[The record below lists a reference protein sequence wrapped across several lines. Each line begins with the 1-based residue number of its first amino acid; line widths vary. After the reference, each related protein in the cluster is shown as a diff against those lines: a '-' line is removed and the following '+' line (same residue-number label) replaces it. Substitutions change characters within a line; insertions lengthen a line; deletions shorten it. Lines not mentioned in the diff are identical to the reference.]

1 MSILDTITAAAES
14 VTQAVT
20 ANTPLTS
27 LYAHGDYP
35 TISHTPSIA
44 DLIADIDQRPRATE
58 VTDFYHGD
66 YSTPLVGDETSTQW
80 LDKEDI
86 DFTMPEKGS
95 LSAEAM
101 ENVINEALDV
111 RGIEDPELRE
121 KWTQVLT
128 LIGENESTSAPNAVN
143 TWDKNYYGEEMSDGF
158 KYHASRGWLQLVP
171 DTFAQYHQPGT
182 SDAIYDPV
190 AQASAT
196 INYIEARHNVY
207 SNGVGLDTFYQSR
220 YPKYRGY

>member
-27 LYAHGDYP
+27 LHARGDYP

-58 VTDFYHGD
+58 VGNFYHGD
-66 YSTPLVGDETSTQW
+66 YSTPLVGDETATQW
-80 LDKEDI
+80 LNKEDI
-86 DFTMPEKGS
+86 DFTMPDKGS
-95 LSAEAM
+95 LSAEDM
-101 ENVINEALDV
+101 ENVINEALDI
-111 RGIEDPELRE
+111 RGIEDSELRE

-143 TWDKNYYGEEMSDGF
+143 TWDKNYHGKEMSDGF

-190 AQASAT
+190 AQASAA
-196 INYIEARHNVY
+196 IKYIEARHNVY